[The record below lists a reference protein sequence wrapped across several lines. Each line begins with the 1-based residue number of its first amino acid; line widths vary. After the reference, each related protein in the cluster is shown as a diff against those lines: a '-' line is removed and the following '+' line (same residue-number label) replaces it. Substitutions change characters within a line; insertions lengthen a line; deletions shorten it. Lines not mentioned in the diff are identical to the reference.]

1 MTYDHE
7 AIYRS
12 HPNVVKIKDGIGAFD
27 ASGNQVALDQLL
39 VDAAASTIEEE
50 RSWSELREE
59 RDRLLAET
67 DWEVLK
73 HLELGTEIPA
83 EVKAYRQEL
92 RDLPADTPDPKVP
105 TWPVKPGT
113 AS

>member
-39 VDAAASTIEEE
+39 VDAAASIIEEE